1 MGDLKTPKGHF
12 EINWPLEGQNFSCT
26 GFLANWCTKVCLCA
40 KIKFL
45 GKASEKNAQKK
56 VWMLEKLDLQV
67 KGSLP
72 TLLSVKNE
80 KLHMRV
86 IVLNIYPSA
95 MAKCFWTVK
104 NIL

>member
-1 MGDLKTPKGHF
+1 
-12 EINWPLEGQNFSCT
+12 
-26 GFLANWCTKVCLCA
+26 
-40 KIKFL
+40 
-45 GKASEKNAQKK
+45 
-56 VWMLEKLDLQV
+56 MLEKLDLQV

-80 KLHMRV
+80 KLHIRV

-95 MAKCFWTVK
+95 IAKYFWAVT

>member
-1 MGDLKTPKGHF
+1 
-12 EINWPLEGQNFSCT
+12 
-26 GFLANWCTKVCLCA
+26 
-40 KIKFL
+40 
-45 GKASEKNAQKK
+45 
-56 VWMLEKLDLQV
+56 MLEKLDFQV

-95 MAKCFWTVK
+95 MAKCFWAVK
-104 NIL
+104 NILEFQIWFLLGY

>member
-1 MGDLKTPKGHF
+1 M
-12 EINWPLEGQNFSCT
+12 
-26 GFLANWCTKVCLCA
+26 
-40 KIKFL
+40 

-56 VWMLEKLDLQV
+56 VWILEKLDLQV
-67 KGSLP
+67 KGTLA

-80 KLHMRV
+80 KLHMRF

-95 MAKCFWTVK
+95 IAKYFWAVT